1 MAAQAQVKEIHHR
14 GLSPSLNAHQPL
26 KEREMN
32 GLESTGHTRTLR
44 AIELPAR
51 LCDTGAAELRRA
63 LYVDCETTGLSVER
77 DQAIEVALLPFTYAV
92 DDGRIAEV
100 CHDEAQCYLQ
110 DPGRPLDAI
119 ITDLTGLTD
128 DDLRGQHI
136 DVAAATTLIARSH
149 LIVAHNA
156 RFDRP
161 FLERALPATRAVPWA
176 CSLREVPWTA
186 HGCPSAALHCLAC
199 GYGAFARER
208 HRALAD
214 CEVGV
219 WLLAQTLP
227 DSDQRVMGALR
238 ENAAQETVRL
248 WAAYAPIAFKDEL
261 KSRGYRWMPEMR
273 HGIDRAW
280 WTEVAPEM
288 VNAELHWLRETIYPS
303 GVLPHIPQRR
313 VTAYDRWR
321 ADPSDVAGPAQA
333 TPATPA
339 PFAA

>member
-1 MAAQAQVKEIHHR
+1 MNEHKHHV
-14 GLSPSLNAHQPL
+14 P
-26 KEREMN
+26 
-32 GLESTGHTRTLR
+32 TGNTRTQHAL
-44 AIELPAR
+44 ELPAR

-63 LYVDCETTGLSVER
+63 LYVDCETTGLSFER
-77 DQAIEVALLPFTYAV
+77 DQLIELALLPFTYAV
-92 DDGRIAEV
+92 ADGRIAEV
-100 CHDEAQCYLQ
+100 LHHEAQRYLQ
-110 DPGRPLDAI
+110 DPGRPLDAV

-136 DVAAATTLIARSH
+136 DVEAANALIARSD

-161 FLERALPATRAVPWA
+161 FFERALPATRAVPWA
-176 CSLREVPWTA
+176 CSMREVPWTA
-186 HGCPSAALHCLAC
+186 HGCPSTALHCLAC

-227 DSDQRVMGALR
+227 DSDQRVMAALR
-238 ENAAQETVRL
+238 ENAAKETIRL
-248 WAAYAPIAFKDEL
+248 WAAYAPIAIKDEL
-261 KSRGYRWMPEMR
+261 KARGYRWMPERR
-273 HGIDRAW
+273 HGINRAW

-288 VNAELHWLRETIYPS
+288 VAAELQWLRETIYLS

-321 ADPSDVAGPAQA
+321 ADPSDVAGPARA
-333 TPATPA
+333 TPTTPA

>member
-1 MAAQAQVKEIHHR
+1 MNEHR
-14 GLSPSLNAHQPL
+14 EPTAN
-26 KEREMN
+26 
-32 GLESTGHTRTLR
+32 TRTLH

-128 DDLRGQHI
+128 DDLRGRHI
-136 DVAAATTLIARSH
+136 DVAAANTLIARSD

-161 FLERALPATRAVPWA
+161 FFERALPATRAVPWA

-186 HGCPSAALHCLAC
+186 HGCPAPPAPPMTGPPRSMRNTTGSHRRGGSENSAHK
-199 GYGAFARER
+199 
-208 HRALAD
+208 
-214 CEVGV
+214 
-219 WLLAQTLP
+219 T
-227 DSDQRVMGALR
+227 RV
-238 ENAAQETVRL
+238 
-248 WAAYAPIAFKDEL
+248 D
-261 KSRGYRWMPEMR
+261 RWM
-273 HGIDRAW
+273 
-280 WTEVAPEM
+280 
-288 VNAELHWLRETIYPS
+288 N
-303 GVLPHIPQRR
+303 
-313 VTAYDRWR
+313 
-321 ADPSDVAGPAQA
+321 PA
-333 TPATPA
+333 
-339 PFAA
+339 